1 TSFLDI
7 NENESWDEG
16 EPKGPLPVATEIRF
30 GKGTLVLASDPSIMT
45 NSMVGRD
52 DNYNFMKYLTSPNGE
67 RVGVLID
74 NSHLTKTPLDVSKTR
89 LTGVREILSTPYP
102 LLGIVALI
110 FVVVS
115 RYTLKKGESND

>member
-1 TSFLDI
+1 
-7 NENESWDEG
+7 
-16 EPKGPLPVATEIRF
+16 
-30 GKGTLVLASDPSIMT
+30 MM

-52 DNYNFMKYLTSPNGE
+52 DNYSFMRYLTSRNGE
-67 RVGVLID
+67 QMGILID